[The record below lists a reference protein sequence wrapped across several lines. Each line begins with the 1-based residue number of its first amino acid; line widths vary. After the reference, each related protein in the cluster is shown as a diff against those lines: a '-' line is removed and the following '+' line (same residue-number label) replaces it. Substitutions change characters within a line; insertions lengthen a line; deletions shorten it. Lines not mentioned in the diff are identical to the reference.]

1 MFLVFSD
8 LGINFFTVFCVLH
21 CAKLDGAVAI
31 KLLTFCCKQPKVCG
45 GDTDCL
51 VERQLIAGFRSD
63 SKLKP
68 SHW

>member
-31 KLLTFCCKQPKVCG
+31 KLLTFCLNSLKF
-45 GDTDCL
+45 
-51 VERQLIAGFRSD
+51 VEGIPIV
-63 SKLKP
+63 KL
-68 SHW
+68 SGN